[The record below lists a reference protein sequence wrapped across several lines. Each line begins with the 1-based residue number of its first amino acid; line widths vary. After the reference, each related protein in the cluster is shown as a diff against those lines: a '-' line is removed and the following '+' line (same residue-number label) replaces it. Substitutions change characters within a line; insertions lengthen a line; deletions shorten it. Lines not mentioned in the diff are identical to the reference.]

1 MHFNIDLLPEKLVDR
16 DLQLSLI
23 DSDFDLMQ
31 IRLGNYTF
39 FFAWP
44 VTRMNRKLWF
54 NQTEKLGCKYTIDL
68 FLGN

>member
-1 MHFNIDLLPEKLVDR
+1 MHFDIDLLPEKLVDR

-39 FFAWP
+39 FAWP
-44 VTRMNRKLWF
+44 VTRINRKLWF
-54 NQTEKLGCKYTIDL
+54 NQTE
-68 FLGN
+68 

>member
-31 IRLGNYTF
+31 IRLDNYTF
-39 FFAWP
+39 FCMACHP
-44 VTRMNRKLWF
+44 N
-54 NQTEKLGCKYTIDL
+54 E
-68 FLGN
+68 

>member
-1 MHFNIDLLPEKLVDR
+1 MHFDMDLLPEKLVDR

-31 IRLGNYTF
+31 IRLDNYT

-44 VTRMNRKLWF
+44 VTRINRKNWNANIQLI
-54 NQTEKLGCKYTIDL
+54 YS
-68 FLGN
+68 

>member
-39 FFAWP
+39 FAWP

-54 NQTEKLGCKYTIDL
+54 NQTEKLECKYTIDL